1 MTENKNPTNPT
12 SDILP
17 GPGIQGVPMRTIEDH
32 ELRGA
37 VVLASSLLD
46 LQDLVEELRE
56 ERVAYAKL
64 TDCLVQILKAFNDLY
79 LELTDESEHRKF
91 LSKAILRAERDVA
104 RTRLPTWFW
113 RPEPGKSLDEM
124 LTWRAKFLILRQ
136 KALPDDLWDL
146 LKEFTE
152 DYAKNPVSD
161 EQLQGII
168 RSVQAGKE
176 G

>member
-37 VVLASSLLD
+37 VVLACSLLD

-56 ERVAYAKL
+56 ERVAYTRL
-64 TDCLVQILKAFNDLY
+64 TDCHVQTLKAFNDLY
-79 LELTDESEHRKF
+79 LELTGESERRKF
-91 LSKAILRAERDVA
+91 LAKAILRAEREAA
-104 RTRLPTWFW
+104 RVRLPTWFW

-124 LTWRAKFLILRQ
+124 LVWRAKFLILRQ
-136 KALPDDLWDL
+136 GVLPDDLWDL
-146 LKEFTE
+146 LKEFAE
-152 DYAKNPVSD
+152 DYAKTPVSD
-161 EQLQGII
+161 EELEAVV
-168 RSVQAGKE
+168 RNARAGKE